1 MGFFTMNEVK
11 KEFTNGEV
19 KEEILKGINL
29 SLKQGEIT
37 ALVGASGSGKS
48 TLLTIA
54 AGLQPATNGEILFNG
69 KDISTLNQEQIRKI
83 RASEFGFVF
92 QFAHLVP
99 FLTVEE
105 QLMLMLEVSESK
117 MSKQEQK
124 KEVDNILKLVEMDH
138 RKNAYPSS
146 LSGGEKQRVAIA
158 RAIIH
163 RPKVLFAD
171 EPTASLDSKRSKD
184 VMTLIRDLTK
194 TLNITTLMVTHD
206 EEMLSYVDNIIKMSD
221 GLILQNDKS
230 KKQKEV
236 AYN

>member
-1 MGFFTMNEVK
+1 MTIFTLDEVRK
-11 KEFTNGEV
+11 TFTNGEI

-29 SLKQGEIT
+29 SLKEGEVT

-54 AGLQPATNGEILFNG
+54 AGLQPASNGHILFEG
-69 KDISTLNQEQIRKI
+69 KNMAAMSSEEVRKV
-83 RASEFGFVF
+83 RASKFGFVF

-105 QLMLMLEVSESK
+105 QLMLMLDVSESAL
-117 MSKQEQK
+117 SKQARK
-124 KEVDNILKLVEMDH
+124 AEVNKILQLVEMDH

-163 RPKVLFAD
+163 KPKVLFAD

-184 VMTLIRDLTK
+184 VMSLIRGLTK

-206 EEMLSYVDNIIKMSD
+206 EEMLSYVDHVIKMSD
-221 GLILQNDKS
+221 GMVLQSRN
-230 KKQKEV
+230 
-236 AYN
+236 

>member
-1 MGFFTMNEVK
+1 MAIFTLDEVRK
-11 KEFTNGEV
+11 TFKNGEI

-29 SLKQGEIT
+29 SLREGEIT

-54 AGLQPATNGEILFNG
+54 AGLQAATNGQVVFNG
-69 KDISTLNQEQIRKI
+69 NNMTTMNEEQIRQI
-83 RASEFGFVF
+83 RASQFGFVF

-105 QLMLMLEVSESK
+105 QLLLMLDVSESK
-117 MSKQEQK
+117 LKKQEQK
-124 KEVDNILKLVEMDH
+124 IEINRILKLVEMEH
-138 RKNAYPSS
+138 RRNAYPSS

-163 RPKVLFAD
+163 KPKILFAD

-184 VMTLIRDLTK
+184 VMRLIRDLTK

-206 EEMLSYVDNIIKMSD
+206 EEMLSYVDHIIKMSD
-221 GLILQNDKS
+221 GLVLE
-230 KKQKEV
+230 KEF
-236 AYN
+236 

>member
-1 MGFFTMNEVK
+1 MVIFTTHGVRK
-11 KEFTNGEV
+11 TFTNGEV
-19 KEEILKGINL
+19 AEEILKGIDL
-29 SLKQGEIT
+29 SLQEGEIT
-37 ALVGASGSGKS
+37 TLVGASGSGKS

-54 AGLQPATNGEILFNG
+54 AGLQPASDGQIVFNG
-69 KDISTLNQEQIRKI
+69 KSMTDMNPEQIRKI

-92 QFAHLVP
+92 QAAHLVP

-117 MSKQEQK
+117 LKKQQQK
-124 KEVDNILKLVEMDH
+124 KEIDNILKLIDMEH
-138 RKNAYPSS
+138 RKNAYPAS

-163 RPKVLFAD
+163 KPKILFAD

-184 VMTLIRDLTK
+184 VMSLIRNLTK

-206 EEMLSYVDNIIKMSD
+206 EEMLSYADHIITMRD
-221 GLILQNDKS
+221 GLVD
-230 KKQKEV
+230 
-236 AYN
+236 

>member
-1 MGFFTMNEVK
+1 MTIFTMDNVRK
-11 KEFTNGEV
+11 TFTNGEV
-19 KEEILKGINL
+19 TEEILKGVNL
-29 SLKQGEIT
+29 SLKEGEVT

-54 AGLQPATNGEILFNG
+54 AGLQPATDGEIIFEG
-69 KDISTLNQEQIRKI
+69 KNLAEMNSEQVRKI

-105 QLMLMLEVSESK
+105 QLMLMLDVSNSK
-117 MSKQEQK
+117 IKKREQK
-124 KEVDNILKLVEMDH
+124 KEIDKILQLVEMEH
-138 RKNAYPSS
+138 RKQAYPAS

-163 RPKVLFAD
+163 QPKVLFAD

-184 VMTLIRDLTK
+184 VMRLIRNLTK
-194 TLNITTLMVTHD
+194 TLNIATLMVTHD
-206 EEMLSYVDNIIKMSD
+206 EEMLTFADQIVKMSD
-221 GLILQNDKS
+221 GVILQK
-230 KKQKEV
+230 
-236 AYN
+236 A